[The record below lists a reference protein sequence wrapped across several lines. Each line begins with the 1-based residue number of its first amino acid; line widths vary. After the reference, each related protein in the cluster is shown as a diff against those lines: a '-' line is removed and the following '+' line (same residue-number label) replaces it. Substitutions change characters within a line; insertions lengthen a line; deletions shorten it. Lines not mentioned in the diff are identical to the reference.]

1 VKIKERSIV
10 VCVKISPV
18 NCFISLLMM
27 RMKGITVNAL
37 SNAENGVTANATSAF
52 YIEVVARDPYITA
65 LSMAETD
72 AQEMLKMLMP

>member
-1 VKIKERSIV
+1 
-10 VCVKISPV
+10 
-18 NCFISLLMM
+18 M

-37 SNAENGVTANATSAF
+37 SNAENGVTANTTSVS
-52 YIEVVARDPYITA
+52 YIEFICARGRYITA